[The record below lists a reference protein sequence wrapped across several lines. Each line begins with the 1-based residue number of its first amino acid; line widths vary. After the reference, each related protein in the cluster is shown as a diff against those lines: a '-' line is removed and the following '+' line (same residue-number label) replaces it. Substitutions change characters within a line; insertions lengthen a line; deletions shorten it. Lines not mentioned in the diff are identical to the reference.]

1 MRVPATILAA
11 ACGLPY
17 FLTRLTWLAGNPIGI
32 PQERFETD
40 PGVQAMGL
48 LLGLCGLLA
57 ATLTIG
63 LIRPW
68 GRVFPRW
75 LPVVGGRPVPV
86 LFPTLTAAAIGAVMT
101 IAGKSLV
108 HAYIE
113 NWADGEEVSVLYL
126 FLLPLPVWGP
136 ALLVRPGATTCT
148 PAAAAPGVGRAIPL
162 RHQSQWPGH
171 EACSAYSALL

>member
-17 FLTRLTWLAGNPIGI
+17 VLSRLTWLAGNPIGI

-68 GRVFPRW
+68 GCVFPRW

-136 ALLVRPGATTCT
+136 ALLVAAWGYYLHARGRCSRCGQGH
-148 PAAAAPGVGRAIPL
+148 PAEAPVAVARA
-162 RHQSQWPGH
+162 
-171 EACSAYSALL
+171 